1 MLRRSTPLPFAVTLC
16 PALRE
21 RSTTNP
27 ASGVVTLCVTP
38 RKRGSTRGLESSR
51 PAGREDG
58 AESGALSRASKNE
71 VEGCTLSPAC
81 DSKMEIPDS

>member
-38 RKRGSTRGLESSR
+38 AQAVILRHFQDTEPVAIEELG
-51 PAGREDG
+51 
-58 AESGALSRASKNE
+58 
-71 VEGCTLSPAC
+71 
-81 DSKMEIPDS
+81 